1 MNNDIKLEMV
11 KANLKQYQLA
21 QLLGIHEGSL
31 SKMLN
36 RKELTED
43 QKEKI
48 KKIINKRRKNNE
60 F

>member
-21 QLLGIHEGSL
+21 QLLGIHEVSL